1 MKKNVSTK
9 FIYFTIFLTTIFLS
23 TFSAEANNI
32 IKIGGDVTVEAQQK
46 VNNIVVI
53 SGQITVNGLVENN
66 VVAVGGSIVL
76 TNKAVV
82 RGNVVCVGGIVARGN
97 GSQVYGD
104 ITEINSSNISS
115 AVASLLSGDWE
126 GWPLIINF
134 IYLCFFVVIFIIALL
149 IAILIPRPLIAIAN
163 MIQNNK
169 TKSFFWGFFAI
180 LMIPPFFFLLVIS
193 IIGITL
199 IPLIFA
205 VLLLAF
211 LLGFIGV
218 SALFGSF
225 IVTKIFRKHKKSLV
239 QETILGLILLWSIG
253 WLPYIGW
260 MVKAIAVTFGLGGVL
275 LLLFDRKH
283 QSATP

>member
-1 MKKNVSTK
+1 MRKSISMK
-9 FIYFTIFLTTIFLS
+9 FICFTIFLILLFLS
-23 TFSAEANNI
+23 AFSAEANNI
-32 IKIGGDVTVEAQQK
+32 IKIGGDVTIEAQQK
-46 VNNIVVI
+46 ANNVVVVG
-53 SGQITVNGLVENN
+53 GQITVNGLVKNN

-82 RGNVVCVGGIVARGN
+82 RGNVVCVGGVVAQGN

-115 AVASLLSGDWE
+115 AIASVLSGDGE

-134 IYLCFFVVIFIIALL
+134 IYLCFFAVIFIIALL
-149 IAILIPRPLIAIAN
+149 MAILIPRPLIAIVN

-169 TKSFFWGFFAI
+169 TKSFFWGFFAT
-180 LMIPPFFFLLVIS
+180 LTIPPFFFLLIIS

-205 VLLLAF
+205 ALLLAF
-211 LLGFIGV
+211 ALGFIGV
-218 SALFGSF
+218 SALIGNF
-225 IVTKIFRKHKKSLV
+225 ILTKIFRKHKKSLV
-239 QETILGLILLWSIG
+239 QETILGLILFWSIG

-260 MVKAIAVTFGLGGVL
+260 MVKVIAITFGLGGVL
-275 LLLFDRKH
+275 LILFNRKH

>member
-1 MKKNVSTK
+1 MKINMSTK

-32 IKIGGDVTVEAQQK
+32 IKIGGDVIVEAQQK
-46 VNNIVVI
+46 VNNVVVVG
-53 SGQITVNGLVENN
+53 GQITVNGLVENN
-66 VVAVGGSIVL
+66 VVAIDGSIVL

-82 RGNVVCVGGIVARGN
+82 RGNIVCVGGIVAKGN

-115 AVASLLSGDWE
+115 AVASVLSGDWE

-134 IYLCFFVVIFIIALL
+134 IYLCFLAIIFIIALL
-149 IAILIPRPLIAIAN
+149 MAILIPRPLIAIAD

-205 VLLLAF
+205 ALLLAF
-211 LLGFIGV
+211 VLGFIGV
-218 SALFGSF
+218 SALIGNF
-225 IVTKIFRKHKKSLV
+225 ILTKIFRKHKKSLV

-260 MVKAIAVTFGLGGVL
+260 MVKMIAVTFGLGGVL
-275 LLLFDRKH
+275 LLLFNRKH

>member
-1 MKKNVSTK
+1 MRKSVSTK
-9 FIYFTIFLTTIFLS
+9 FIYFITFLTMLFLS
-23 TFSAEANNI
+23 AFSAEANNI
-32 IKIGGDVTVEAQQK
+32 IKIGGDVTIEAQQRI
-46 VNNIVVI
+46 NNVIVVG
-53 SGQITVNGLVENN
+53 GQITVNGLVEGN
-66 VVAVGGSIVL
+66 VIAAGGSIVL

-82 RGNVVCVGGIVARGN
+82 RGNVVCIGGIVAKGN

-115 AVASLLSGDWE
+115 AIASFFSGDSE

-134 IYLCFFVVIFIIALL
+134 IYLCFFAVIFIIALL
-149 IAILIPRPLIAIAN
+149 MAILIPRPLIAIAN

-169 TKSFFWGFFAI
+169 TKSFFWGFFAT
-180 LMIPPFFFLLVIS
+180 LMIPPFFLLLIIS

-205 VLLLAF
+205 ALLLAF
-211 LLGFIGV
+211 VLGFIGV
-218 SALFGSF
+218 SALIGNFTL
-225 IVTKIFRKHKKSLV
+225 TKIFRKHKKSLV

-260 MVKAIAVTFGLGGVL
+260 MLKVIAITFGLGGIL
-275 LLLFDRKH
+275 LILFNRKH
-283 QSATP
+283 QSAPL

>member
-1 MKKNVSTK
+1 MRKSMSTK
-9 FIYFTIFLTTIFLS
+9 FIYFITFLTMLFLWA
-23 TFSAEANNI
+23 FSAEANNI
-32 IKIGGDVTVEAQQK
+32 IKIGGDVTIDAQQK
-46 VNNIVVI
+46 VNNVVVVG
-53 SGQITVNGLVENN
+53 GQITVNGLVEGN
-66 VVAVGGSIVL
+66 VIAAVGSIVL

-82 RGNVVCVGGIVARGN
+82 RGNVVCVGGVVAKGN

-115 AVASLLSGDWE
+115 AIVSVLSGGWE

-134 IYLCFFVVIFIIALL
+134 IYLCFFAVIFIIALL
-149 IAILIPRPLIAIAN
+149 MAILIPRPLIAIVN

-169 TKSFFWGFFAI
+169 TKSFFWGFFAT
-180 LMIPPFFFLLVIS
+180 LMTPPFFFLLIIS

-205 VLLLAF
+205 ALLLAF
-211 LLGFIGV
+211 VFGFIGV
-218 SALFGSF
+218 SALIGNF
-225 IVTKIFRKHKKSLV
+225 ILTKIFRKHKKSLV

-260 MVKAIAVTFGLGGVL
+260 MVKVIAITFGLGGVL
-275 LLLFDRKH
+275 LILFNRKH
-283 QSATP
+283 QSATL

>member
-9 FIYFTIFLTTIFLS
+9 FIYLITFLTTLFLS
-23 TFSAEANNI
+23 AFSAEANNI
-32 IKIGGDVTVEAQQK
+32 IKIGGDVTIEAQQK
-46 VNNIVVI
+46 VNNIVVVG
-53 SGQITVNGLVENN
+53 GQITINGLVEGN
-66 VVAVGGSIVL
+66 VIAAVGSIVL

-82 RGNVVCVGGIVARGN
+82 RGNVVCIGGVVAKGN

-115 AVASLLSGDWE
+115 AIASVLSGDWE

-134 IYLCFFVVIFIIALL
+134 IYLCFFAAIFIIALL
-149 IAILIPRPLIAIAN
+149 MAILIPRPLIAIAN

-169 TKSFFWGFFAI
+169 TKSFFWGLFAT
-180 LMIPPFFFLLVIS
+180 LAIPPFFFLLIIS

-205 VLLLAF
+205 ALLLAF
-211 LLGFIGV
+211 VLGFIGV
-218 SALFGSF
+218 SALIGNF
-225 IVTKIFRKHKKSLV
+225 ILTKIFRKHKKSLV
-239 QETILGLILLWSIG
+239 QETVLGLILLWSIG

-260 MVKAIAVTFGLGGVL
+260 IVKVIAITFGLGGVL
-275 LLLFDRKH
+275 LSLFNRTH
-283 QSATP
+283 QRDF

>member
-1 MKKNVSTK
+1 MKINVSTK

-23 TFSAEANNI
+23 AFSAEANNI
-32 IKIGGDVTVEAQQK
+32 IKIGGDVTVETQQK
-46 VNNIVVI
+46 ANNVFVVG
-53 SGQITVNGLVENN
+53 GQITVNGLVENN
-66 VVAVGGSIVL
+66 VVAVAGSIVL

-82 RGNVVCVGGIVARGN
+82 RGNVVCVGGIVARGS
-97 GSQVYGD
+97 GSQVYGN

-115 AVASLLSGDWE
+115 AIASVLSGDWE

-134 IYLCFFVVIFIIALL
+134 IYLCFLAIIFIIALL
-149 IAILIPRPLIAIAN
+149 MAILIPHPLIAIAN

-211 LLGFIGV
+211 VLGFIGV
-218 SALFGSF
+218 SVLIGSF

-260 MVKAIAVTFGLGGVL
+260 TVKVIAMTFGLGGVL
-275 LLLFDRKH
+275 LLLFNRKH

>member
-1 MKKNVSTK
+1 MSTK
-9 FIYFTIFLTTIFLS
+9 FIYFTIFLTTLFLS

-32 IKIGGDVTVEAQQK
+32 IKIGGDVTIEAQQK
-46 VNNIVVI
+46 VNNVVVVG
-53 SGQITVNGLVENN
+53 GQITVNGLVENN
-66 VVAVGGSIVL
+66 VIAAFGSIVL

-82 RGNVVCVGGIVARGN
+82 RGNVVCVGGVIAKGN

-115 AVASLLSGDWE
+115 AIASVLSGDWE

-134 IYLCFFVVIFIIALL
+134 IYLCFFAVIFIIALL
-149 IAILIPRPLIAIAN
+149 MAILIPRPLIAIAN

-169 TKSFFWGFFAI
+169 TKTFFWGFLAN
-180 LMIPPFFFLLVIS
+180 LMIVPFFFLLVFS

-205 VLLLAF
+205 ALLLAF
-211 LLGFIGV
+211 VLGFISV
-218 SALFGSF
+218 SALIGNF
-225 IVTKIFRKHKKSLV
+225 ILTKIFRKHKKSLV

-260 MVKAIAVTFGLGGVL
+260 MVKVIAITFGLGGVL
-275 LLLFDRKH
+275 LILFNRKH

>member
-1 MKKNVSTK
+1 MRKSISMK
-9 FIYFTIFLTTIFLS
+9 FICFTIFLILLFLS
-23 TFSAEANNI
+23 AFSAEANNI
-32 IKIGGDVTVEAQQK
+32 IKIGGDMTIEAQQK
-46 VNNIVVI
+46 ANNVVVVG
-53 SGQITVNGLVENN
+53 GQITVNGLVKNN

-82 RGNVVCVGGIVARGN
+82 RGNVVCVGGVVAQGN

-104 ITEINSSNISS
+104 ITEINSSNIAS
-115 AVASLLSGDWE
+115 AIASVLSGDWD

-134 IYLCFFVVIFIIALL
+134 IYLCFFAVIFIIALL
-149 IAILIPRPLIAIAN
+149 MAILIPRPLIAIVN

-169 TKSFFWGFFAI
+169 TKSFFWGFFTT
-180 LMIPPFFFLLVIS
+180 LTIPPFFFLLIIS

-205 VLLLAF
+205 ALLLAF
-211 LLGFIGV
+211 ALGFIGV
-218 SALFGSF
+218 SALIGNF
-225 IVTKIFRKHKKSLV
+225 ILTKIFRKHKKSLV
-239 QETILGLILLWSIG
+239 QETILGLILFWSIG

-260 MVKAIAVTFGLGGVL
+260 MVKVIAITFGLGGVL
-275 LLLFDRKH
+275 LILFNRKH

>member
-1 MKKNVSTK
+1 MKKNISMK
-9 FIYFTIFLTTIFLS
+9 LIYFAIFLATLFLS
-23 TFSAEANNI
+23 AFSAEANNI

-46 VNNIVVI
+46 ANNVVVVG
-53 SGQITVNGLVENN
+53 GQITVNGLVENN

-76 TNKAVV
+76 ANKAVV

-115 AVASLLSGDWE
+115 AIASVISGNWE

-134 IYLCFFVVIFIIALL
+134 IYLCFLAIIFIIAMLM
-149 IAILIPRPLIAIAN
+149 AILIPRPLIAIAN

-180 LMIPPFFFLLVIS
+180 LTIPPFFFLLVIS

-205 VLLLAF
+205 ALLLAF
-211 LLGFIGV
+211 VLGFIGV
-218 SALFGSF
+218 SALIGDF
-225 IVTKIFRKHKKSLV
+225 ILTKIFRKHKKSLV

-260 MVKAIAVTFGLGGVL
+260 MLKAIAVTFGLGGVL
-275 LLLFDRKH
+275 LLLFNRKH

>member
-23 TFSAEANNI
+23 TSSAEANNI
-32 IKIGGDVTVEAQQK
+32 IKIGGDVTIEAQQK
-46 VNNIVVI
+46 ANNVVVVG
-53 SGQITVNGLVENN
+53 GQITVNSLVEGN
-66 VVAVGGSIVL
+66 VIAAVGSIVL
-76 TNKAVV
+76 TSKAVV
-82 RGNVVCVGGIVARGN
+82 RGNVICIGGVVAQGN

-115 AVASLLSGDWE
+115 AIAAVLSGDWE

-134 IYLCFFVVIFIIALL
+134 IYLCFLALMFIIALL
-149 IAILIPRPLIAIAN
+149 MAILIPRPLIAIAN

-169 TKSFFWGFFAI
+169 TKSFFWGFFAT
-180 LMIPPFFFLLVIS
+180 LMIPPFFFLLIIS

-205 VLLLAF
+205 ALLLAF
-211 LLGFIGV
+211 VLGFIGV
-218 SALFGSF
+218 SALIGNF
-225 IVTKIFRKHKKSLV
+225 ILTKIFRKHQRSLV
-239 QETILGLILLWSIG
+239 LETILGLILLWSIG

-260 MVKAIAVTFGLGGVL
+260 MVKMIAIMFGLGGVL
-275 LLLFDRKH
+275 LILFNRKH
-283 QSATP
+283 ESATL